1 MAFGLHQTSLLYH
14 AQQEAVEIHATLR
27 PDRCRLCKVGLEFQT
42 IRRCR
47 ECGKPCCE
55 RCRLI
60 DQNRVVCFR
69 CFRLSKADQKA
80 LMPARA
86 RNARG
91 PTKVDRQALDV
102 TIQAALTLSEKRVAT
117 KRVATKRVATKRVAT
132 KRVATKQ
139 RWEKRN
145 TVVKVTALSA
155 EKCRECGEP
164 TEPGWGDY
172 CVACGVE
179 WSYGPGKV
187 GVA

>member
-91 PTKVDRQALDV
+91 PTKVDRQAFEA

-117 KRVATKRVATKRVAT
+117 K
-132 KRVATKQ
+132 Q
-139 RWEKRN
+139 RWVKRN